1 MINRDGQK
9 FTIIKPD
16 SGKYI
21 DECLAIGRE
30 LKEYFT
36 EEAIIQ
42 LSNDLLRHSL
52 YVVKN
57 FNDVVGFATTH
68 KRSSDVAEISFMAV
82 KQEHQRQGIGSA
94 LVDCATND
102 LKSEGVKLVEIK
114 TLSEDVDYFPYEK
127 TRRFWKKKG
136 FIHLDTIDPFPGW
149 EPGSPCAIYVKIL

>member
-1 MINRDGQK
+1 MINRYGQK

-16 SGKYI
+16 SEEYI

-36 EEAIIQ
+36 EEAIAQ
-42 LSNDLLRHSL
+42 LNQDMPGNLL

-57 FNDVVGFATTH
+57 LNEVVGFATTH

-82 KQEHQRQGIGSA
+82 RREQQRQGIGSA

-102 LKSEGVKLVEIK
+102 LKSEGIKLVEIK
-114 TLSEDVDYFPYEK
+114 TLSEDVYYFPYEK

-136 FIHLDTIDPFPGW
+136 FIHLDTIEPFPGW